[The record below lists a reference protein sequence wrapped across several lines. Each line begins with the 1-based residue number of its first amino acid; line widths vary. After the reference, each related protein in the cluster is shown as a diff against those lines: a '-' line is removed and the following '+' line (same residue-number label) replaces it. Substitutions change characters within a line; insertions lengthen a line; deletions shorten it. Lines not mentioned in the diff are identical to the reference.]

1 MRLPVSQMK
10 DPMMSRHGPYD
21 RECSAGDEPC
31 MPGLQLTAEHQ
42 SSFKTSRHET
52 HVEAVSAVTVLSL
65 TTHV

>member
-1 MRLPVSQMK
+1 
-10 DPMMSRHGPYD
+10 MSRHGPYD

-42 SSFKTSRHET
+42 SSFKTSRHEA